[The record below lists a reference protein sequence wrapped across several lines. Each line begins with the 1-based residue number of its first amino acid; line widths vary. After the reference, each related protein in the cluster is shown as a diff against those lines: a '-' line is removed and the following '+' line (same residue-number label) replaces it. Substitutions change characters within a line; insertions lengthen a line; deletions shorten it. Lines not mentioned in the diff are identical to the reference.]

1 MSTLRVATWN
11 IQAIR
16 GASDER
22 LAAIAAALA
31 AHRPDVVLLQEVS
44 SRADTF
50 DRLAALLAHTGL
62 AYSHFG
68 GRDADRIVRRDRR
81 KRYGNVVASRW
92 PLTPVTWTP
101 APPWPQ
107 LIAAADIEVPG
118 HRVRVVSVHAPN
130 AAGNGWDKVRTLE
143 ALRAGL
149 LEKSGPCIVAGDFN
163 EPRTFA
169 PAPLSFR
176 ARADGS
182 TDGGWTDRF
191 GETHPRSRWQ
201 AAVTGVLGDGAPV
214 ALATTLAGVEPQPT
228 HVIRVGEPR
237 FFDHVLVSPP
247 VSVEGLTYDHEVRLC
262 LEPLSDHSI
271 VVASLALP
279 AVASAR
285 SDRVGAVDTPYG
297 RIVWRDGPLTDG
309 TRITLERHGE
319 AARDLLLGSLIG
331 HTNGAVL
338 RFLP

>member
-1 MSTLRVATWN
+1 MSTLKVATWN

-31 AHRPDVVLLQEVS
+31 EHRPDVVLLQEVS
-44 SRADTF
+44 SRAATF
-50 DRLAALLAHTGL
+50 DRLARFLAERGL
-62 AYSHFG
+62 PYSHFG
-68 GRDADRIVRRDRR
+68 GQDADRIVRRDRR
-81 KRYGNVVASRW
+81 KRYGNTIASRW
-92 PLTPVTWTP
+92 PLAPATWEP

-107 LIAAADIEVPG
+107 LIAAADVEVPG
-118 HRVRVVSVHAPN
+118 HRVRVVAVHAPN

-149 LEKSGPCIVAGDFN
+149 LQEAGPCVVAGDLN
-163 EPRTFA
+163 EPRAFT
-169 PAPLSFR
+169 PGPLSFR

-182 TDGGWTDRF
+182 TDGDWTDRF

-201 AAVTGVLGDGAPV
+201 AAVTGVLGEDAPV
-214 ALATTLAGVEPQPT
+214 SLATTLAGVEPQPT
-228 HVIRVGEPR
+228 HVVRAGEPR
-237 FFDHVLVSPP
+237 FFDHVLVAPP
-247 VSVEGLTYDHEVRLC
+247 VSVEDLTYDHEIRLGP
-262 LEPLSDHSI
+262 EPLSDHSI

-279 AVASAR
+279 GVASAR
-285 SDRVGAVDTPYG
+285 SDCVGAVDTPYG

-309 TRITLERHGE
+309 TRITLERDGE